1 MTLGALVGV
10 VPFVSTF
17 VAGDFFQRRWYFD
30 KCGRRMVGN
39 SSILIILTTVIHC
52 INIVAVL
59 QAARVLFT
67 GVRLVPQLATI
78 MARGQLLVQLILAEI
93 GQRRQLE
100 SWVHV
105 LAIGSIRTK
114 AG

>member
-10 VPFVSTF
+10 VPLVSTF
-17 VAGDFFQRRWYFD
+17 VAGDLFQRRWYFD
-30 KCGRRMVGN
+30 KCGWRMVGN
-39 SSILIILTTVIHC
+39 SILIILTTVIHC

-59 QAARVLFT
+59 QGARILFT
-67 GVRLVPQLATI
+67 GVSLVPQLATI
-78 MARGQLLVQLILAEI
+78 MACGKFLVQLILAEI

-100 SWVHV
+100 AWVHV
-105 LAIGSIRTK
+105 LAIGSFRTK